1 MTGTGE
7 PLVRASASTPVVAPA
22 ALLALGRAIERAD
35 ATARI
40 IEAHLPLVRD
50 DIGLG
55 DADAARL
62 LMAACAADP
71 ATDAALAPSTPPPSS
86 PPPAGPAPLT
96 LDHALDLLT
105 ADRAHPASIAH
116 ALVEARESARV
127 AREAI
132 PFELYELL
140 VATRARLPR
149 KVVGPRLGD
158 FLTWVRER
166 SALAVGVIESSV
178 ARDGAYELISLGRH
192 LERAVATSR
201 LLAAHADDDEQS
213 PGWMSVLRSA
223 GAHEPHVRAHRG
235 AATAAAAIALLV
247 LDERFPRSVAHA
259 LARAEGLLA
268 ALSAL
273 EVAPGP
279 GVGPRAT
286 VADATGSLSNARA
299 FVAALSELSPPS
311 EPSEPVAAS
320 RAARSAALRRLHTA
334 VSTAVRGVE
343 LAVH

>member
-1 MTGTGE
+1 MAGTGE
-7 PLVRASASTPVVAPA
+7 PLVRGSASTPVVAPA

-40 IEAHLPLVRD
+40 LEAHLLLVRD
-50 DIGLG
+50 GSRFDE
-55 DADAARL
+55 ADVARL
-62 LMAACAADP
+62 LMVACADDP
-71 ATDAALAPSTPPPSS
+71 ATDAA
-86 PPPAGPAPLT
+86 LT

-105 ADRAHPASIAH
+105 ADRAHPASIAN
-116 ALVEARESARV
+116 ALVDAREAARV

-178 ARDGAYELISLGRH
+178 ARDGAYELISLGRR

-201 LLAAHADDDEQS
+201 LLAAHADDDELS

-235 AATAAAAIALLV
+235 AATAAAAIELLV

-268 ALSAL
+268 AFPARD
-273 EVAPGP
+273 VATGP
-279 GVGPRAT
+279 GVGARAT
-286 VADATGSLSNARA
+286 VDSASASLFDARA
-299 FVAALSELSPPS
+299 LASGVSELSAPI
-311 EPSEPVAAS
+311 ELVEPVAAAG
-320 RAARSAALRRLHTA
+320 AARSAALRCLHAA
-334 VSTAVRGVE
+334 VSTAVRDVE
-343 LAVH
+343 LAVL